1 MSKSGEH
8 TEIRGGDAIEAL
20 LQKAAPRPTPPG
32 EDEKVVRDTVMAEWK
47 SVAGKTKMRQRMTHF
62 AIAATVLLGVVIS
75 FNALQVSNEQPVQ
88 VATIEKNHG
97 AIYLVGE
104 QSLMQEASDLS
115 SVYVGQIIETGN
127 DAAISLEWGNGGSL
141 RIDKNTRIEFTTAE
155 SVYLRNGQIYFDS
168 QPATMAAI
176 TGSGLE
182 IETDHGLVKH
192 LGTQYMTTV
201 GARDLIV
208 RVREGKVSVDGSYVE
223 QAVVVAGQQVTVS
236 GGATP
241 SMLDIDSFGE
251 TWAWAEEMAPTLNM
265 DGRSTYDFLQ
275 MTARE
280 IGLVVEYDS
289 DAAETIAHDGI
300 LRGAVEMDPRSEL
313 EFRMAGEDLGYR
325 IDGGTIYVSID
336 SSRRQ

>member
-1 MSKSGEH
+1 MRSHDVVE
-8 TEIRGGDAIEAL
+8 EL
-20 LQKAAPRPTPPG
+20 LEKATPRPAPPS
-32 EDEKVVRDTVMAEWK
+32 EDEHVVRKAVMAEWQ
-47 SVAGKTKMRQRMTHF
+47 SVAGKAKRRRRLTQF
-62 AIAATVLLGVVIS
+62 AIAATMVLGVAIG

-88 VATIEKNHG
+88 VATIERNQG

-141 RIDKNTRIEFTTAE
+141 RIDKNTRIEFTTTD
-155 SVYLRNGQIYFDS
+155 SVYLRTGQVYFDS

-176 TGSGLE
+176 TGAGLE

-192 LGTQYMTTV
+192 VGTQYMTTV
-201 GARDLIV
+201 GARDLVV
-208 RVREGKVSVDGSYVE
+208 RVREGEVSVDGAYVE
-223 QAVVVAGQQVTVS
+223 QAVAVAGQQMTVS
-236 GGATP
+236 GGAPP
-241 SMLDIDSFGE
+241 SVLDIDSFGE
-251 TWAWAEEMAPTLNM
+251 VWAWAEEMAPTLNM

-275 MTARE
+275 VTARE
-280 IGLVVEYDS
+280 IGFVVEYES
-289 DAAETIAHDGI
+289 DVAETVARDGI

-336 SSRRQ
+336 SSSRR

>member
-1 MSKSGEH
+1 MSKSGEN
-8 TEIRGGDAIEAL
+8 TEIQGDDVIEAL
-20 LQKAAPRPTPPG
+20 LRKAAPRPTPPS
-32 EDEKVVRDTVMAEWK
+32 EDEQIVRDAVTAEWK
-47 SVAGKTKMRQRMTHF
+47 GVAGKVKMRQRMTQF
-62 AIAATVLLGVVIS
+62 AIAATVLLGVAIS
-75 FNALQVSNEQPVQ
+75 FNALQVSNVQPVK
-88 VATIEKNHG
+88 VATIERNQG

-141 RIDKNTRIEFTTAE
+141 RIDKNTRIEFTTTD
-155 SVYLRNGQIYFDS
+155 SVYLRSGQVYFDS

-176 TGSGLE
+176 TGAGFE

-201 GARDLIV
+201 GARALIV
-208 RVREGKVSVDGSYVE
+208 RVREGEVSVDGTYVE
-223 QAVVVAGQQVTVS
+223 QSVAVAGKQVTVS
-236 GGATP
+236 GGATLGV
-241 SMLDIDSFGE
+241 LDIDAFGE
-251 TWAWAEEMAPTLNM
+251 IWAWAEEMAPTIDM
-265 DGRSTYDFLQ
+265 DGRSTHDFLQ

-280 IGLVVEYDS
+280 IGLVVEYES
-289 DAAETIAHDGI
+289 DAAKIIARGGI
-300 LRGAVEMDPRSEL
+300 LRGAVELDPRSEL

-336 SSRRQ
+336 SSSRQ

>member
-1 MSKSGEH
+1 MSKLGEN
-8 TEIRGGDAIEAL
+8 TGIRGGDPIEAL
-20 LQKAAPRPTPPG
+20 LQKAAPRPTPPT
-32 EDEKVVRDTVMAEWK
+32 EDEQIVRAAVTAEWK
-47 SVAGKTKMRQRMTHF
+47 AVAGKVKTRQRMTQF
-62 AIAATVLLGVVIS
+62 AIAATVLLGVAIS
-75 FNALQVSNEQPVQ
+75 FNALQVNNVQPVQ
-88 VATIEKNHG
+88 VATIERNQG

-127 DAAISLEWGNGGSL
+127 DAGISLEWASGGSL
-141 RIDKNTRIEFTTAE
+141 RIDKNTRIEFTTTD
-155 SVYLRNGQIYFDS
+155 SVYLRSGQVYFDS

-176 TGSGLE
+176 TGSGFE

-201 GARDLIV
+201 GARDLMV
-208 RVREGKVSVDGSYVE
+208 RVREGEVSIDGAYVE
-223 QAVVVAGQQVTVS
+223 LAVVVAGQQMTVA

-241 SMLDIDSFGE
+241 SVLDIDNFGE
-251 TWAWAEEMAPTLNM
+251 IWAWAEEMAPTLNM

-280 IGLVVEYDS
+280 IGLVVEYES
-289 DAAETIAHDGI
+289 DVAETLARDGI
-300 LRGAVEMDPRSEL
+300 LRGTVEMDPRSEL

-336 SSRRQ
+336 SSSRQ

>member
-1 MSKSGEH
+1 MRSHDVVE
-8 TEIRGGDAIEAL
+8 EL
-20 LQKAAPRPTPPG
+20 LEKATPRPAPPG
-32 EDEKVVRDTVMAEWK
+32 EDERVVREAVMAEWK
-47 SVAGKTKMRQRMTHF
+47 AVAGKVKMRRHMTHF
-62 AIAATVLLGVVIS
+62 AIAATILLGVAIS
-75 FNALQVSNEQPVQ
+75 FNALQVNNAQPVQ
-88 VATIEKNHG
+88 VASIEKNHG

-141 RIDKNTRIEFTTAE
+141 RIDKNTRIEFSSDE
-155 SVYLRNGQIYFDS
+155 SVFLRSGQIYFDS
-168 QPATMAAI
+168 QPATTAAT
-176 TGSGLE
+176 TGPGLE
-182 IETDHGLVKH
+182 INTDHGLVKH

-201 GARDLIV
+201 NARDLIV
-208 RVREGKVSVDGSYVE
+208 RVREGEVSVDGAYVE
-223 QAVVVAGQQVTVS
+223 QAVAVAGQQMTVS

-241 SMLDIDSFGE
+241 SALDIDSFGE
-251 TWAWAEEMAPTLNM
+251 IWAWAEEMAPTLNM

-280 IGLVVEYDS
+280 IGLVVKYES
-289 DAAETIAHDGI
+289 DAADATARDGI

-336 SSRRQ
+336 SGSRQ

>member
-1 MSKSGEH
+1 MRSHDVVE
-8 TEIRGGDAIEAL
+8 EL
-20 LQKAAPRPTPPG
+20 LEKAAPRPAPPS
-32 EDEKVVRDTVMAEWK
+32 EDEHVVRKAVMAEWQ
-47 SVAGKTKMRQRMTHF
+47 SVAGKAKRRRRLTQF
-62 AIAATVLLGVVIS
+62 AIAATMVLGVAIG

-88 VATIEKNHG
+88 VATIERNQG

-141 RIDKNTRIEFTTAE
+141 RIDKNTRIEFTTTD
-155 SVYLRNGQIYFDS
+155 SVYLRTGQVYFDS

-176 TGSGLE
+176 TGTGLE

-192 LGTQYMTTV
+192 VGTQYMTTV
-201 GARDLIV
+201 GARDLVV
-208 RVREGKVSVDGSYVE
+208 RVREGEVSVDGAYVE
-223 QAVVVAGQQVTVS
+223 QAVAVAGQQMTVS
-236 GGATP
+236 GGAPP
-241 SMLDIDSFGE
+241 SVLDIDSFGE
-251 TWAWAEEMAPTLNM
+251 VWAWAEEMAPTLNM

-275 MTARE
+275 VTARE
-280 IGLVVEYDS
+280 IGFVVEYES
-289 DAAETIAHDGI
+289 DVAETVARDGI

-336 SSRRQ
+336 SSSRR